1 MEWEKDGAE
10 GTIRGRNDFDQDG
23 NPAGGFASGIGF
35 VIVWQDGPLGR
46 GEEKKPPNGAFLED
60 VIIALSQRVEFY
72 QSANDGRL
80 ACNENDDTLY
90 YLGEALNAQFRRT
103 ERRQK
108 SQTEGTTQ
116 P

>member
-1 MEWEKDGAE
+1 MEKGVE
-10 GTIRGRNDFDQDG
+10 GTIRGRNDLDQEG
-23 NPAGGFASGIGF
+23 NPAGGFAAGVGF

-60 VIIALSQRVEFY
+60 MIIALSQRVEFY

-90 YLGEALNAQFRRT
+90 YLRKALNAQFRRT
-103 ERRQK
+103 ASRQK